1 MGWWNVQEYGH
12 CECTQSSVQKIHT
25 LVAHIGGVGGV
36 AGGLGGSEIASSS
49 SLRCGACCGAA
60 GGRAGD
66 GRCIP
71 DRCVG
76 LDLGW
81 A

>member
-1 MGWWNVQEYGH
+1 MQEIYA
-12 CECTQSSVQKIHT
+12 

-60 GGRAGD
+60 GCRAGS
-66 GRCIP
+66 GRWFP

-76 LDLGW
+76 LDLGC